1 MHGRDAL
8 GMMENQESGA
18 SNRKL
23 QGGDT
28 LPDAFTP
35 IHFPGYACAL
45 FIPGHPSSL
54 PLRSLSGDMLSL
66 LGEAQGLEAGASQ
79 MFCDNVVVSFFS
91 STPQ

>member
-18 SNRKL
+18 SNRNL

-35 IHFPGYACAL
+35 IHVPGYACSL
-45 FIPGHPSSL
+45 FIPGGP
-54 PLRSLSGDMLSL
+54 
-66 LGEAQGLEAGASQ
+66 
-79 MFCDNVVVSFFS
+79 
-91 STPQ
+91 